1 MIFSIE
7 CPGLHFATAN
17 FWADIVNLQLTPSVN
32 VIWHLKFF
40 TNCEKL
46 KQDHKSFVLRVQT
59 PLSLSSEGVCHRGC
73 DEGGAGAHHAQGA
86 AGAARRRGHRQVV
99 RGEEVVTKVAT

>member
-46 KQDHKSFVLRVQT
+46 KKDHKSFVLGGQILYFSPPKVFATEVVMREVQEPTT
-59 PLSLSSEGVCHRGC
+59 PREQLELH
-73 DEGGAGAHHAQGA
+73 A
-86 AGAARRRGHRQVV
+86 AGVTVRLYVAR
-99 RGEEVVTKVAT
+99 K

>member
-1 MIFSIE
+1 MR
-7 CPGLHFATAN
+7 N
-17 FWADIVNLQLTPSVN
+17 FYQERTD
-32 VIWHLKFF
+32 
-40 TNCEKL
+40 
-46 KQDHKSFVLRVQT
+46 

-99 RGEEVVTKVAT
+99 RGEEVVTKVATCKIINCLWSKVL

>member
-46 KQDHKSFVLRVQT
+46 KLDHKFSLIKRTQSLIYLSPPKVFATEDVMREVQEPTT
-59 PLSLSSEGVCHRGC
+59 PREQLELH
-73 DEGGAGAHHAQGA
+73 A
-86 AGAARRRGHRQVV
+86 AGVTV
-99 RGEEVVTKVAT
+99 RL